1 MCFLLTVPL
10 CRAEWEV
17 RVISVLYME
26 IVVGVAYP
34 IQQWQTAQSST
45 DPELSTVWVT
55 YGLGWVGL
63 GRYFSVFDRFGWVGS
78 TIAKVLK
85 FVRITLMHLKDG

>member
-45 DPELSTVWVT
+45 NPELSTVWVD
-55 YGLGWVGL
+55 LWVGL
-63 GRYFSVFDRFGWVGS
+63 GRTGSIFFSFW
-78 TIAKVLK
+78 
-85 FVRITLMHLKDG
+85 